1 MNKLLHMYERVQ
13 SFFSQF
19 VKRDKKRK
27 SGGLKVVNKR
37 TVNLAVLSGLVFI
50 LLTGLMGGIRSMT
63 LSNKVMDLEQAISKA
78 QSNQTV
84 KTSEAGV
91 DNALEYYLN
100 DFVYY
105 FFTIPENPTEQTE
118 QADKLNAFYGTAPD
132 VQSQGQVKNPSELI
146 WYRLLQV
153 KENIATYQVRYKQK
167 VKEGEGTKEEE
178 ILTEF
183 NIPYGQTESGFY
195 VSGLPWFSSYTTR
208 QDTSN
213 NGDLKLNQSDR
224 IDEKI
229 RKKLDKFL
237 EVFFI
242 NYTTSQDN
250 LDLVAKDIKIVNNT
264 VFKTLDFSYYKES
277 KGQIV
282 AYVQVTFEVAGSSH
296 AENFTLYLSEKGKS
310 YYVNKMEHQIPSD
323 YAK

>member
-84 KTSEAGV
+84 KTSEVGV

-183 NIPYGQTESGFY
+183 NIPYSQTESGYY
-195 VSGLPWFSSYTTR
+195 VSSLPWFSSYTNR
-208 QDTSN
+208 QDKSN
-213 NGDLKLNQSDR
+213 NVDLKLNQSDR
-224 IDEKI
+224 VDEKI

-237 EVFFI
+237 EVFFT

>member
-1 MNKLLHMYERVQ
+1 MNKLLHMYEHVQ

-84 KTSEAGV
+84 KTSEVGV

-183 NIPYGQTESGFY
+183 NIPYGQTESGYY
-195 VSGLPWFSSYTTR
+195 VSGLPWFSSYTNR
-208 QDTSN
+208 QDKSN
-213 NGDLKLNQSDR
+213 NVDLKLNQSDR
-224 IDEKI
+224 VDEKI

-237 EVFFI
+237 EVFFT

-264 VFKTLDFSYYKES
+264 DFKTLDFSYYKKR

>member
-1 MNKLLHMYERVQ
+1 MYERVQ
-13 SFFSQF
+13 SFFSKF

-84 KTSEAGV
+84 KTSEADV
-91 DNALEYYLN
+91 DNSLEYYLN

-183 NIPYGQTESGFY
+183 NIPYGQTENGYY
-195 VSGLPWFSSYTTR
+195 VSGLPWFSSYTNR
-208 QDTSN
+208 QDKSN
-213 NGDLKLNQSDR
+213 NADLKLNQSDR
-224 IDEKI
+224 VDEKI

-237 EVFFI
+237 EVFFT
-242 NYTTSQDN
+242 NYTTGQDN
-250 LDLVAKDIKIVNNT
+250 LDLVAKEIKIVNNT

>member
-118 QADKLNAFYGTAPD
+118 QADKLNTFYGTAPD

-183 NIPYGQTESGFY
+183 NIPYGQTESGYY
-195 VSGLPWFSSYTTR
+195 VSGLPWFSSYTNR
-208 QDTSN
+208 QDKSN
-213 NGDLKLNQSDR
+213 NVDLKLNQSDR
-224 IDEKI
+224 VDEKI
-229 RKKLDKFL
+229 RQKLDKFL
-237 EVFFI
+237 EVFFT

>member
-50 LLTGLMGGIRSMT
+50 LLTGLMGGIRAMT
-63 LSNKVMDLEQAISKA
+63 LSNKVSNLEKSISSAKA
-78 QSNQTV
+78 S
-84 KTSEAGV
+84 KTAERAVSGT
-91 DNALEYYLN
+91 DNSLEYYLN

-183 NIPYGQTESGFY
+183 NIPYGQTESGYY
-195 VSGLPWFSSYTTR
+195 VSGLPWFSSYTNR
-208 QDTSN
+208 QDKSN
-213 NGDLKLNQSDR
+213 NVDLKLNQSDR
-224 IDEKI
+224 VDEKI

-237 EVFFI
+237 EVFFT